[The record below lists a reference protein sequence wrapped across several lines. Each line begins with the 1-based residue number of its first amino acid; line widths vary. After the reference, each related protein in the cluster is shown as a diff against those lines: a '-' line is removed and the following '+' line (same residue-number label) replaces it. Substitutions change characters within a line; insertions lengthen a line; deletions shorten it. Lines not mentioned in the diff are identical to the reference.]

1 MHQPPVVIKTPWLP
15 YVKFARPP
23 YIAVRK
29 EKKKGVPT
37 TLHSIKS
44 PSVVLTL
51 ERKFTHTVRKVHA
64 HYCAVSFRLHCAQNA
79 SGVSW
84 YRWSAT
90 QCASRGALTH
100 LHWSPDFTVRKSRDN
115 FNCQKRT
122 RDAVYRNDCT
132 SFSPE
137 PVLAPTCRH
146 TMHAMKL
153 TGKMQ
158 AINAKHGSPISIKV
172 VLRKRP
178 SKSCWEFHIRNFCT
192 CCRNFRTQNM
202 LDRVNVGEE

>member
-51 ERKFTHTVRKVHA
+51 QRKFTHIVRKVHA
-64 HYCAVSFRLHCAQNA
+64 HFRAVSFRLHCAQNA

-84 YRWSAT
+84 YRWNAT
-90 QCASRGALTH
+90 QKFERC
-100 LHWSPDFTVRKSRDN
+100 
-115 FNCQKRT
+115 
-122 RDAVYRNDCT
+122 
-132 SFSPE
+132 
-137 PVLAPTCRH
+137 
-146 TMHAMKL
+146 
-153 TGKMQ
+153 
-158 AINAKHGSPISIKV
+158 INAPALVTTSLSAEANLPLPKKKPATLFTETTAPALVPNQLLHQ
-172 VLRKRP
+172 LA
-178 SKSCWEFHIRNFCT
+178 CT
-192 CCRNFRTQNM
+192 QCM
-202 LDRVNVGEE
+202 LWN